1 MDKIRSSK
9 KSPSFKRQKQATLAQ
24 IFEPSSTEE
33 STSAKGKK
41 TMSTTQQTLIQM
53 IAVTSESQK
62 EGMLVGGNPVLY
74 PKFLM
79 SFEAMKLLDF
89 WLCPTG
95 GSDYGDGRSDQTS
108 GIYEERVD

>member
-1 MDKIRSSK
+1 
-9 KSPSFKRQKQATLAQ
+9 
-24 IFEPSSTEE
+24 
-33 STSAKGKK
+33 
-41 TMSTTQQTLIQM
+41 
-53 IAVTSESQK
+53 
-62 EGMLVGGNPVLY
+62 MLVGGNPVLY